1 MAFIQNIIDY
11 IFKNYDLSKDIVEV
25 VFPNKR
31 ASIHFK
37 RQIVSQLSKTS
48 WIPITSSVQQAMEKW
63 SGLHLV
69 DSLDVA
75 LELMS
80 INDKDANNKVLKQNF
95 FGLASQMAKDFDE
108 IDQYKVDAKNLFESL
123 NEVKIIENYTF
134 SEYTLSNEDSYKAQS
149 KYLQFFSSLIN
160 YYSALRL
167 NLFSRKVGYYGM
179 ITRCLSELPTDELV
193 KRIDGKK
200 IVFAGFNALTT
211 TEEDVVVRL
220 VENGNAVMLWDL
232 DEYYINDKKQ
242 EAGRFANDFFAK
254 HRNLA
259 GKKDYDN
266 EHHGISFIGNALSTA
281 EKEINV
287 ISVSG
292 SSVQANAL
300 QLMMEKRENS
310 VVVLADEALL
320 IPTLNSLPDS
330 VGEINVT
337 MGYPFANTPLYGFID
352 QIFRFQYSLSDS
364 KIDLWPLAH
373 FCDADFIKLVFNGKD
388 YDSLMSWLKDKQSS
402 SDLSIHVKDFSY
414 IGISDDNQ
422 EDGASEDLA
431 RFLTL
436 SSTKWIDSKD
446 CIENLKSI
454 LRVSLQKIK
463 DESYFVKNQISVA
476 GKVLNKVESLIKKYD
491 SVEILDLQ
499 MLILQIGREM
509 SIAMK
514 GEADGLQV
522 MGLLETRNLD
532 FDVVN
537 MLSVNEGVIP
547 KNKNSNSLIPYDV
560 RKYYNLPTYNQQ
572 QAVYAYHFYRL
583 LHNAKK
589 INLFY
594 NSLSDSSGLG
604 EPSRFIRQIEYE
616 LVKKNPKVILQYFQY
631 KSPIINLKSN
641 IISVDKDDTML
652 KKITKLSPTSIS
664 TYLRCS
670 LQYYWKYIMN
680 INCDEVNEEIQ
691 MNVIGSIIHNTL
703 DELYRNFGNEIVT
716 ESKFLEVRNQYLDK
730 CYQNALRNNNF
741 RNGLPKT
748 GFNSIIASVIDT
760 MISRFLDNEHNVI
773 KENSLRILCTEKE
786 LSFHLNNVELHGFA
800 DRIDLLN
807 DKLRVIDYKTGSVNP
822 YDVSI
827 SANAK
832 QLQDMHDKSIQLIM
846 YKYLFIKMLNSNTLG
861 LDEALIAH
869 IEEENIVPGIIALQ
883 KMSNGVFELKVN
895 NADLANDFE
904 AQCDIMFEQLIS
916 DIFDK
921 NNPFTQ
927 TDDTKVCGYCSFRN
941 ICKRG

>member
-48 WIPITSSVQQAMEKW
+48 WMPITSSIQQAMEKW

-352 QIFRFQYSLSDS
+352 QIFRFQHSLSDS
-364 KIDLWPLAH
+364 KIDLWPLAS

-402 SDLSIHVKDFSY
+402 SDLSLHVKDFSS

-616 LVKKNPKVILQYFQY
+616 LVKKNPKVKLQHFQY

-760 MISRFLDNEHNVI
+760 MISRFLDNEHNIV

-861 LDEALIAH
+861 FDEALIAH

-927 TDDTKVCGYCSFRN
+927 TDDIKVCGYCSFRN

>member
-48 WIPITSSVQQAMEKW
+48 WMPITSSVQQAMEKW

-352 QIFRFQYSLSDS
+352 QIFRFQHSLSDS
-364 KIDLWPLAH
+364 KIDLWPLAS

-402 SDLSIHVKDFSY
+402 SDLSLHVKDFSS
-414 IGISDDNQ
+414 IGKSDDNQ

-616 LVKKNPKVILQYFQY
+616 LVKKNPKVKLQHFQY

-741 RNGLPKT
+741 RKGLPKT

-760 MISRFLDNEHNVI
+760 MISRFLDNEHNIV

-846 YKYLFIKMLNSNTLG
+846 YKYLFIKMLNSNALG

-927 TDDTKVCGYCSFRN
+927 TDDTKVCGYCGFRN

>member
-48 WIPITSSVQQAMEKW
+48 WMPITSSVQQAMEKW

-352 QIFRFQYSLSDS
+352 QIFRFQHSLSDS
-364 KIDLWPLAH
+364 KIDLWPLAS

-402 SDLSIHVKDFSY
+402 SDLSLHVKDFSS
-414 IGISDDNQ
+414 IGKSDDNQ

-616 LVKKNPKVILQYFQY
+616 LVKKNPKVKLQHFQY

-760 MISRFLDNEHNVI
+760 MISRFLDNEHNIV

-846 YKYLFIKMLNSNTLG
+846 YKYLFIKMLNSNALG

>member
-48 WIPITSSVQQAMEKW
+48 WMPITSSIQQAMEKW

-266 EHHGISFIGNALSTA
+266 ENHGISFIGNALSTA

-352 QIFRFQYSLSDS
+352 QIFRFQHSLSDS
-364 KIDLWPLAH
+364 KIDLWPLAS

-402 SDLSIHVKDFSY
+402 SDLSLHVKDFSSM
-414 IGISDDNQ
+414 GISGDNQ

-616 LVKKNPKVILQYFQY
+616 LVKKNPKVKLQHFQY

-703 DELYRNFGNEIVT
+703 DELYRNFGNEVVT
-716 ESKFLEVRNQYLDK
+716 ESKFLEVRNHYLDK

-760 MISRFLDNEHNVI
+760 MISRFLDNEHNIV

-827 SANAK
+827 SGNAQ

-861 LDEALIAH
+861 FDKALIAH
-869 IEEENIVPGIIALQ
+869 IEKENIVPGIIALQ

>member
-48 WIPITSSVQQAMEKW
+48 WMPITSSIQQAMEKW

-232 DEYYINDKKQ
+232 DDYYINDKKQ

-352 QIFRFQYSLSDS
+352 QIFRFQHSLSDS
-364 KIDLWPLAH
+364 KIDLWPLASL
-373 FCDADFIKLVFNGKD
+373 CDADFIKLVFNGKD

-402 SDLSIHVKDFSY
+402 SDLSLHVKDFSS
-414 IGISDDNQ
+414 IGKSDDNQ

-616 LVKKNPKVILQYFQY
+616 LVKKNPKVKLQHFQY

-760 MISRFLDNEHNVI
+760 MISRFLDNEHNIV

-827 SANAK
+827 SGNAK

-927 TDDTKVCGYCSFRN
+927 TDDIKVCGYCSFRN

>member
-48 WIPITSSVQQAMEKW
+48 WMPITSSVQQAMEKW

-352 QIFRFQYSLSDS
+352 QIFRFQHSLSDS
-364 KIDLWPLAH
+364 KIDLWPLAS

-402 SDLSIHVKDFSY
+402 SDLSLHVKDFSS

-616 LVKKNPKVILQYFQY
+616 LVKKNPKVKLQHFQY

-716 ESKFLEVRNQYLDK
+716 ESKFLEVRSQYLDK

-760 MISRFLDNEHNVI
+760 MISRFLDNEHNIV

-827 SANAK
+827 SGNAQ

-846 YKYLFIKMLNSNTLG
+846 YKYLFIKMLNSNALG

-927 TDDTKVCGYCSFRN
+927 TDDIKVCGYCSFRN

>member
-352 QIFRFQYSLSDS
+352 QIFRFQHSLSDS
-364 KIDLWPLAH
+364 KIDLWPLAS

-402 SDLSIHVKDFSY
+402 SDLSLHVEDFSS

-616 LVKKNPKVILQYFQY
+616 LVKKNPKVKLQHFQY

-716 ESKFLEVRNQYLDK
+716 ESKFLEVRSQYLDK

-760 MISRFLDNEHNVI
+760 MISRFLDNEHNIV

-846 YKYLFIKMLNSNTLG
+846 YKYLFIKMLNSNALG

-927 TDDTKVCGYCSFRN
+927 TDDTKVCGYCGFRN

>member
-352 QIFRFQYSLSDS
+352 QIFRFQHSLSDS
-364 KIDLWPLAH
+364 KIDLWPLAS

-402 SDLSIHVKDFSY
+402 SDLSLHVKDFSS
-414 IGISDDNQ
+414 IGKSDDNQ

-431 RFLTL
+431 RFLAL

-616 LVKKNPKVILQYFQY
+616 LVKKNPKVKLQHFQY

-760 MISRFLDNEHNVI
+760 MISRFLDNEHNIV

-827 SANAK
+827 SGNAK

-927 TDDTKVCGYCSFRN
+927 TDDTKVCGYCGFRN

>member
-48 WIPITSSVQQAMEKW
+48 WMPITSSVQQAMEKW

-108 IDQYKVDAKNLFESL
+108 IDQYNVDAKNLFESL

-149 KYLQFFSSLIN
+149 KYLHFFSSLIN

-352 QIFRFQYSLSDS
+352 QIFRFQHSLSDS
-364 KIDLWPLAH
+364 KIDLWPLAS

-402 SDLSIHVKDFSY
+402 SDLSFHVNDFSS

-514 GEADGLQV
+514 GKADGLQV

-594 NSLSDSSGLG
+594 NSLSDSTGLG

-616 LVKKNPKVILQYFQY
+616 LVKKNPKVKLQHFQY

-760 MISRFLDNEHNVI
+760 MISRFLDNEHNIV

-827 SANAK
+827 SGNAQ
-832 QLQDMHDKSIQLIM
+832 QLQDMHDKSIQLVM

-861 LDEALIAH
+861 LDESLIAH
-869 IEEENIVPGIIALQ
+869 IEEESIVPGIIALQ

-927 TDDTKVCGYCSFRN
+927 TDDIKVCGYCSFRN

>member
-11 IFKNYDLSKDIVEV
+11 IFKNYDLSKEIVEV

-48 WIPITSSVQQAMEKW
+48 WMPITSSVQQAMEKW

-266 EHHGISFIGNALSTA
+266 EHQGISFIGNALSTA

-352 QIFRFQYSLSDS
+352 QIFRFQHSLSDS
-364 KIDLWPLAH
+364 KIDLWPLAS

-402 SDLSIHVKDFSY
+402 SDLSLHVKDFSS

-616 LVKKNPKVILQYFQY
+616 LVKKNPKVKLQHFQY

-760 MISRFLDNEHNVI
+760 MISRFLDNEHNIV

-927 TDDTKVCGYCSFRN
+927 TDDIKVCGYCSFRN

>member
-31 ASIHFK
+31 ASVHFK

-48 WIPITSSVQQAMEKW
+48 WMPITSSVQQAMEKW

-352 QIFRFQYSLSDS
+352 QIFRFQHSLSDS
-364 KIDLWPLAH
+364 KIDLWPLAS

-402 SDLSIHVKDFSY
+402 SDLSLHVKDFSS

-532 FDVVN
+532 FDVIN

-616 LVKKNPKVILQYFQY
+616 LVKKNPKVKLQHFQY

-760 MISRFLDNEHNVI
+760 MISRFLDNEHNIV

-927 TDDTKVCGYCSFRN
+927 TDDIKVCGYCSFRN

>member
-48 WIPITSSVQQAMEKW
+48 WMPITSSVQQAMEKW

-352 QIFRFQYSLSDS
+352 QIFRFQHSLSDS
-364 KIDLWPLAH
+364 KIDLWPLAS

-402 SDLSIHVKDFSY
+402 SDLSLHVKDFSS

-616 LVKKNPKVILQYFQY
+616 LVKKNPKVKLQHFQY

-641 IISVDKDDTML
+641 ISSSDKDDTML

-716 ESKFLEVRNQYLDK
+716 ESKFLEVRSQYLDK

-760 MISRFLDNEHNVI
+760 MISRFLDNEHNIV

-927 TDDTKVCGYCSFRN
+927 TDDTKVCGYCGFRN

>member
-48 WIPITSSVQQAMEKW
+48 WMPITSSIQQAMEKW

-266 EHHGISFIGNALSTA
+266 ENHGISFIGNALSTA

-352 QIFRFQYSLSDS
+352 QIFRFQHSLSDS
-364 KIDLWPLAH
+364 KIDLWPLAS

-402 SDLSIHVKDFSY
+402 SDLSLHVKDFSSM
-414 IGISDDNQ
+414 GISGDNQ

-616 LVKKNPKVILQYFQY
+616 LVKKNPKVKLQHFQY

-703 DELYRNFGNEIVT
+703 DELYRNFGNEVVT
-716 ESKFLEVRNQYLDK
+716 ESKFLEVRNHYLDK

-760 MISRFLDNEHNVI
+760 MISRFLDNEHNIV

-827 SANAK
+827 SGNAQ

>member
-48 WIPITSSVQQAMEKW
+48 WMPITSSVQQAMEKW

-300 QLMMEKRENS
+300 QLMMEKCENS

-352 QIFRFQYSLSDS
+352 QIFRFQHSLSDS
-364 KIDLWPLAH
+364 KIDLWPLAS

-402 SDLSIHVKDFSY
+402 SDLSLHVKDFSS

-616 LVKKNPKVILQYFQY
+616 LVKKNPKVKLQHFQY

-760 MISRFLDNEHNVI
+760 MISRFLDNEHNIV
-773 KENSLRILCTEKE
+773 KENSMRILCTEKE

-861 LDEALIAH
+861 FDKALIAH

-927 TDDTKVCGYCSFRN
+927 TDDTKVCGYCGFRN

>member
-48 WIPITSSVQQAMEKW
+48 WMPITSSVQQAMEKW

-352 QIFRFQYSLSDS
+352 QIFRFQHSLSDS
-364 KIDLWPLAH
+364 KIDLWPLAS

-402 SDLSIHVKDFSY
+402 SDLSLHVKDFSS

-616 LVKKNPKVILQYFQY
+616 LVKKNPKVKLQHFQY

-760 MISRFLDNEHNVI
+760 MISRFLDNEHNIV

-827 SANAK
+827 SGNAQ

-904 AQCDIMFEQLIS
+904 ARCDIMFEQLIS

>member
-48 WIPITSSVQQAMEKW
+48 WMPITSSIQQAMEKW

-352 QIFRFQYSLSDS
+352 QIFRFQHSLSDS
-364 KIDLWPLAH
+364 KIDLWPLAS

-402 SDLSIHVKDFSY
+402 SDLSLHVKDFSS

-491 SVEILDLQ
+491 GVEILDLQ

-616 LVKKNPKVILQYFQY
+616 LVKKNPKVKLQHFQY

-760 MISRFLDNEHNVI
+760 MISRFLDNEHNVV

-827 SANAK
+827 SGNAQ

-846 YKYLFIKMLNSNTLG
+846 YKYLFIKMLNSNALG

>member
-31 ASIHFK
+31 ASVHFK

-48 WIPITSSVQQAMEKW
+48 WMPITSSVQQAMEKW

-134 SEYTLSNEDSYKAQS
+134 SEYTLSNDDSYKAQS

-281 EKEINV
+281 DKEINV

-352 QIFRFQYSLSDS
+352 QIFRFQHSLSDS
-364 KIDLWPLAH
+364 KIDLWPLAS

-402 SDLSIHVKDFSY
+402 SDLSLHVKDFSS
-414 IGISDDNQ
+414 IGKSDDNQ

-616 LVKKNPKVILQYFQY
+616 LVKKNPKVKLQHFQY

-760 MISRFLDNEHNVI
+760 MISRFLDNEHNIV

-827 SANAK
+827 SGNAQ

-869 IEEENIVPGIIALQ
+869 IEQENIVPGIIALQ

-927 TDDTKVCGYCSFRN
+927 TDDTKVCGYCGFRN

>member
-48 WIPITSSVQQAMEKW
+48 WMPITSSIQQAMEKW

-352 QIFRFQYSLSDS
+352 QIFRFQHSLSDS
-364 KIDLWPLAH
+364 KIDLWPLAS

-402 SDLSIHVKDFSY
+402 SDLSLHVKDFSS

-616 LVKKNPKVILQYFQY
+616 LVKKNPKVKLQHFQY

-760 MISRFLDNEHNVI
+760 MISRFLDNEHNIV

-827 SANAK
+827 SGNAK

-846 YKYLFIKMLNSNTLG
+846 YKYLFIKMLNSNALG

-927 TDDTKVCGYCSFRN
+927 TDDTKVCGYCGFRN

>member
-48 WIPITSSVQQAMEKW
+48 WMPITSSVQQAMEKW

-179 ITRCLSELPTDELV
+179 ITRCLSELPTDEIV

-352 QIFRFQYSLSDS
+352 QIFRFQHSLSDS
-364 KIDLWPLAH
+364 KIDLWPLAS

-402 SDLSIHVKDFSY
+402 SDLSLHVKDFSS

-616 LVKKNPKVILQYFQY
+616 LVKKNPKVKLQHFQY

-760 MISRFLDNEHNVI
+760 MISRFLDNEHNIV

-827 SANAK
+827 SGNAQ

-869 IEEENIVPGIIALQ
+869 IEEESIVPGIIALQ

-927 TDDTKVCGYCSFRN
+927 TDDIKVCGYCSFRN

>member
-48 WIPITSSVQQAMEKW
+48 WMPITSSVQQAMEKW

-108 IDQYKVDAKNLFESL
+108 IDQYNVDAKNLFESL

-149 KYLQFFSSLIN
+149 KYLHFFSSLIN

-352 QIFRFQYSLSDS
+352 QIFRFQHSLSDS
-364 KIDLWPLAH
+364 KIDLWPLAS

-402 SDLSIHVKDFSY
+402 SDLSLHVKDFSS

-594 NSLSDSSGLG
+594 NSLSDSSGMG

-616 LVKKNPKVILQYFQY
+616 LVKKNPKVKLQHFQY

-760 MISRFLDNEHNVI
+760 MISRFLDNEHNIV

-827 SANAK
+827 SGNAQ

-869 IEEENIVPGIIALQ
+869 IEEESIVPGIIALQ

-927 TDDTKVCGYCSFRN
+927 TDDIKVCGYCSFRN

>member
-48 WIPITSSVQQAMEKW
+48 WMPITSSVQQAMEKW

-352 QIFRFQYSLSDS
+352 QIFRFQHSLSDS
-364 KIDLWPLAH
+364 KIDLWPLAS

-402 SDLSIHVKDFSY
+402 SDLSLHVKDFSS
-414 IGISDDNQ
+414 IGKSDDNQ

-431 RFLTL
+431 RFLAL

-476 GKVLNKVESLIKKYD
+476 GKVLNKVESLIMKYD

-616 LVKKNPKVILQYFQY
+616 LVKKNPKVKLQHFQY

-716 ESKFLEVRNQYLDK
+716 ESKFLEVRSQYLDK

-760 MISRFLDNEHNVI
+760 MISRFLDNEHNIV

-846 YKYLFIKMLNSNTLG
+846 YKYLFIKMLNSNALG

-927 TDDTKVCGYCSFRN
+927 TDDTKVCGYCGFRN

>member
-48 WIPITSSVQQAMEKW
+48 WMPITSSVQQAMEKW

-352 QIFRFQYSLSDS
+352 QIFRFQHSLSDS
-364 KIDLWPLAH
+364 KIDLWPLAS

-402 SDLSIHVKDFSY
+402 SDLSLHVKDFSS

-616 LVKKNPKVILQYFQY
+616 LVKKNPKVKLQHFQY

-716 ESKFLEVRNQYLDK
+716 ESKFLEVRSQYLDK

-760 MISRFLDNEHNVI
+760 MISRFLDNEHNIV

-846 YKYLFIKMLNSNTLG
+846 YKYLFIKMLNSNALG
-861 LDEALIAH
+861 LDGALIAH

-927 TDDTKVCGYCSFRN
+927 TDDTKVCGYCGFRN

>member
-48 WIPITSSVQQAMEKW
+48 WMPITSSVQQAMEKW

-220 VENGNAVMLWDL
+220 VENGNVVMLWDL

-352 QIFRFQYSLSDS
+352 QIFRFQHSLSDS
-364 KIDLWPLAH
+364 KIDLWPLAS

-402 SDLSIHVKDFSY
+402 SDLSLHVKDFSS
-414 IGISDDNQ
+414 IGKSDDNQ

-431 RFLTL
+431 RFLAL

-616 LVKKNPKVILQYFQY
+616 LVKKNPKVKLQHFQY

-716 ESKFLEVRNQYLDK
+716 ESKFLEVRSQYLDK

-760 MISRFLDNEHNVI
+760 MISRFLDNEHNIV

-846 YKYLFIKMLNSNTLG
+846 YKYLFIKMLNSNALG

>member
-48 WIPITSSVQQAMEKW
+48 WMPITSSVQQAMEKW

-352 QIFRFQYSLSDS
+352 QIFRFQHSLSGS
-364 KIDLWPLAH
+364 KIDLWPLAS

-402 SDLSIHVKDFSY
+402 SDLSLHVKDFSS
-414 IGISDDNQ
+414 IGKSDDNQ

-514 GEADGLQV
+514 GEANGLQV

-616 LVKKNPKVILQYFQY
+616 LVKKNPKVKLQHFQY

-641 IISVDKDDTML
+641 IISVDKYDTML

-760 MISRFLDNEHNVI
+760 MISRFLDNEHNIV

-827 SANAK
+827 SGNAQ

-927 TDDTKVCGYCSFRN
+927 TDDIKVCGYCSFRN

>member
-352 QIFRFQYSLSDS
+352 QIFRFQHSLSDS
-364 KIDLWPLAH
+364 KIDLWPLAS

-402 SDLSIHVKDFSY
+402 SDLSLHVKDFSS
-414 IGISDDNQ
+414 IGKSDDNQ

-616 LVKKNPKVILQYFQY
+616 LVKKNPKVKLQHFQY

-760 MISRFLDNEHNVI
+760 MISRFLDNEHNIV

-846 YKYLFIKMLNSNTLG
+846 YKYLFIKMLNSNALG

-927 TDDTKVCGYCSFRN
+927 TDDTKVCGYCGFRN

>member
-48 WIPITSSVQQAMEKW
+48 WMPITSSVQQAMEKW

-352 QIFRFQYSLSDS
+352 QIFRFQHSLSDS
-364 KIDLWPLAH
+364 KIDLWPLAS

-402 SDLSIHVKDFSY
+402 SDLSLHVKDFSS
-414 IGISDDNQ
+414 IGISGDNQ

-431 RFLTL
+431 LFLTL

-616 LVKKNPKVILQYFQY
+616 LVKKNPKVKLQHFQY

-703 DELYRNFGNEIVT
+703 DELYRNFGNEVVT
-716 ESKFLEVRNQYLDK
+716 ESKFLEVRNHYLDK

-760 MISRFLDNEHNVI
+760 MISRFLDNEHNIV

-827 SANAK
+827 SGNAQ

-861 LDEALIAH
+861 FDKALIAH
-869 IEEENIVPGIIALQ
+869 IEKENIVPGIIALQ

>member
-48 WIPITSSVQQAMEKW
+48 WMPITSSVQQAMEKW

-281 EKEINV
+281 DKEINV

-352 QIFRFQYSLSDS
+352 QIFRFQHSLSDS
-364 KIDLWPLAH
+364 KIDLWPLAS

-402 SDLSIHVKDFSY
+402 SDLSFHVNDFSS

-616 LVKKNPKVILQYFQY
+616 LVKKNPKVKLQHFQY

-703 DELYRNFGNEIVT
+703 DELYRNFGNEVVT

-760 MISRFLDNEHNVI
+760 MISRFLDNEHNIV

-927 TDDTKVCGYCSFRN
+927 TDDIKVCGYCSFRN

>member
-48 WIPITSSVQQAMEKW
+48 WMPITSSVQQAMEKW

-352 QIFRFQYSLSDS
+352 QIFRFQHSLSDS
-364 KIDLWPLAH
+364 KIDLWPLAS

-402 SDLSIHVKDFSY
+402 SDLSLHVKDFSS
-414 IGISDDNQ
+414 IGKSDDNQ

-431 RFLTL
+431 RFLAL

-616 LVKKNPKVILQYFQY
+616 LVKKNPKVKLQHFQY

-716 ESKFLEVRNQYLDK
+716 ESKFLEVRSQYLDK

-760 MISRFLDNEHNVI
+760 MISRFLDNEHNVV

-927 TDDTKVCGYCSFRN
+927 TDDIKVCGYCSFRN

>member
-11 IFKNYDLSKDIVEV
+11 IFKNYDLSKEIVEV

-48 WIPITSSVQQAMEKW
+48 WMPITSSVQQAMEKW

-211 TEEDVVVRL
+211 TEEDVLVRL

-254 HRNLA
+254 HQNLA

-352 QIFRFQYSLSDS
+352 QIFRFQHSLSDS
-364 KIDLWPLAH
+364 KIDLWPLAS

-402 SDLSIHVKDFSY
+402 SDLSLHVKDFSS

-616 LVKKNPKVILQYFQY
+616 LVKKNPKVKLQHFQY

-760 MISRFLDNEHNVI
+760 MISRFLDNEHNIV

-827 SANAK
+827 SGNAK

-927 TDDTKVCGYCSFRN
+927 TDDIKVCGYCSFRN

>member
-48 WIPITSSVQQAMEKW
+48 WMPITSSVQQAMEKW

-108 IDQYKVDAKNLFESL
+108 IDQYNVDAKNLFESL

-149 KYLQFFSSLIN
+149 KYLHFFSSLIN

-352 QIFRFQYSLSDS
+352 QIFRFQHSLSDS
-364 KIDLWPLAH
+364 KIDLWPLAS

-402 SDLSIHVKDFSY
+402 SDLSLHVKDFSS

-514 GEADGLQV
+514 GKADGLQV

-594 NSLSDSSGLG
+594 NSLSDSTGLG

-616 LVKKNPKVILQYFQY
+616 LVKKNPKVKLQHFQY

-760 MISRFLDNEHNVI
+760 MISRFLDNEHNIV
-773 KENSLRILCTEKE
+773 KENILRILCTEKE

-827 SANAK
+827 SGNAQ
-832 QLQDMHDKSIQLIM
+832 QLQDMHDKSIQLVM

-861 LDEALIAH
+861 LDESLIAH
-869 IEEENIVPGIIALQ
+869 IEEESIVPGIIALQ

-904 AQCDIMFEQLIS
+904 AQCDIMFEQFIS

-927 TDDTKVCGYCSFRN
+927 TDDIKVCGYCSFRN

>member
-48 WIPITSSVQQAMEKW
+48 WMPITSSVQQAMEKW

-80 INDKDANNKVLKQNF
+80 INDKDANNKILKQNF

-337 MGYPFANTPLYGFID
+337 MGYPFTNTPLYGFID
-352 QIFRFQYSLSDS
+352 QIFRFQHSLSDS
-364 KIDLWPLAH
+364 KIDLWPLAS

-402 SDLSIHVKDFSY
+402 SDLSLHVKDFSS
-414 IGISDDNQ
+414 IGKSDDNQ

-616 LVKKNPKVILQYFQY
+616 LVKKNPKVKLQHFQY

-760 MISRFLDNEHNVI
+760 MISRFLDNEHNIV

-827 SANAK
+827 SGNAK

-927 TDDTKVCGYCSFRN
+927 TDDIKVCGYCSFRN
-941 ICKRG
+941 ICKHG

>member
-1 MAFIQNIIDY
+1 M
-11 IFKNYDLSKDIVEV
+11 
-25 VFPNKR
+25 
-31 ASIHFK
+31 
-37 RQIVSQLSKTS
+37 
-48 WIPITSSVQQAMEKW
+48 PITSSVQQAMEKW

-108 IDQYKVDAKNLFESL
+108 IDQYNVDAKNLFESL

-259 GKKDYDN
+259 WKKDYDN
-266 EHHGISFIGNALSTA
+266 ENHGISFIGNALSTA

-352 QIFRFQYSLSDS
+352 QIFRFQHSLSDS
-364 KIDLWPLAH
+364 KIDLWPLAS

-402 SDLSIHVKDFSY
+402 SDLSLHVKDFSS

-454 LRVSLQKIK
+454 LRISLQKIK

-476 GKVLNKVESLIKKYD
+476 GKILNKVESLIKKYD

-616 LVKKNPKVILQYFQY
+616 LVKKNPKVKLQHFQY

-760 MISRFLDNEHNVI
+760 MISRFLDNEHNIV

-786 LSFHLNNVELHGFA
+786 LSFHLSNVELHGFA

-827 SANAK
+827 SGNAQ

-861 LDEALIAH
+861 LDESLIAH

-941 ICKRG
+941 ICKRD

>member
-48 WIPITSSVQQAMEKW
+48 WMPITSSVQQAMEKW

-352 QIFRFQYSLSDS
+352 QIFRFQHSLSDS
-364 KIDLWPLAH
+364 KIDLWPLAS

-402 SDLSIHVKDFSY
+402 SDLSLHVKDFSS

-463 DESYFVKNQISVA
+463 DESCFVKNQISVA

-616 LVKKNPKVILQYFQY
+616 LVKKNPKVKLQHFQY

-760 MISRFLDNEHNVI
+760 MISRFLDNEHNIV

-895 NADLANDFE
+895 NADLSNDFE

>member
-48 WIPITSSVQQAMEKW
+48 WMPITSSVQQAMEKW

-134 SEYTLSNEDSYKAQS
+134 SEYTLSNDDSYKAQS

-352 QIFRFQYSLSDS
+352 QIFRFQHSLSDS
-364 KIDLWPLAH
+364 KIDLWPLAS

-402 SDLSIHVKDFSY
+402 SDLSLHVKDFSS
-414 IGISDDNQ
+414 IGKSDDNQ

-454 LRVSLQKIK
+454 LRLSLQKIK

-616 LVKKNPKVILQYFQY
+616 LVKKNPKVKLQHFQY

-641 IISVDKDDTML
+641 IISVEKDDAML

-760 MISRFLDNEHNVI
+760 MISRFLDNEHNIV

>member
-48 WIPITSSVQQAMEKW
+48 WMPITSSVQQAMEKW

-352 QIFRFQYSLSDS
+352 QIFRFQHSLSDS
-364 KIDLWPLAH
+364 KIDLWPLAS

-402 SDLSIHVKDFSY
+402 SDLSLHVKDFSS
-414 IGISDDNQ
+414 IGKSDDNQ

-616 LVKKNPKVILQYFQY
+616 LVKKNPKVKLQHFQY

-716 ESKFLEVRNQYLDK
+716 ESKFLEVRSQYLDK

-760 MISRFLDNEHNVI
+760 MISRFLDNEHNIV

-869 IEEENIVPGIIALQ
+869 IDEENIVPGIIALQ

-927 TDDTKVCGYCSFRN
+927 TDDTKVCGYCGFRN

>member
-48 WIPITSSVQQAMEKW
+48 WMPITSSVQQAMEKW

-281 EKEINV
+281 DKEINV

-352 QIFRFQYSLSDS
+352 QIFRFQHSLSDS
-364 KIDLWPLAH
+364 KIDLWPLAS

-402 SDLSIHVKDFSY
+402 SDLSFHVNDFSS

-616 LVKKNPKVILQYFQY
+616 LVKKNPKVKLQHFQY

-760 MISRFLDNEHNVI
+760 MISRFLDNEHNIV

-827 SANAK
+827 SGNAQ

>member
-48 WIPITSSVQQAMEKW
+48 WMPITSSIQQAMEKW

-330 VGEINVT
+330 VGKINVT

-352 QIFRFQYSLSDS
+352 QIFRFQHSLSDS
-364 KIDLWPLAH
+364 KIDLWPLAS

-402 SDLSIHVKDFSY
+402 SDLSLHVKDFSS
-414 IGISDDNQ
+414 IGKSDDNQ

-616 LVKKNPKVILQYFQY
+616 LVKKNPKVKLQHFQY

-730 CYQNALRNNNF
+730 SYQNALRNNNF

-760 MISRFLDNEHNVI
+760 MISRFLDNEHNIV

-827 SANAK
+827 SGNAQ

-869 IEEENIVPGIIALQ
+869 IKEENIVPGIIALQ

>member
-48 WIPITSSVQQAMEKW
+48 WMPITSSVQQAMEKW

-364 KIDLWPLAH
+364 KIDLWPLAS

-402 SDLSIHVKDFSY
+402 SDLSLHVKDFSS

-616 LVKKNPKVILQYFQY
+616 LVKKNPKVKLQHFQY

-760 MISRFLDNEHNVI
+760 MISRFLDNEHNIV

>member
-48 WIPITSSVQQAMEKW
+48 WMPITSSVQQAMEKW

-281 EKEINV
+281 DKEINV

-352 QIFRFQYSLSDS
+352 QIFRFQHSLSDS
-364 KIDLWPLAH
+364 KIDLWPLAS

-402 SDLSIHVKDFSY
+402 SDLSLHVKDFSS
-414 IGISDDNQ
+414 IGISGDNQ

-616 LVKKNPKVILQYFQY
+616 LVKKNPKVKLQHFQY

-760 MISRFLDNEHNVI
+760 MISRFLDNEHNIV

>member
-48 WIPITSSVQQAMEKW
+48 WMPITSSIQQAMEKW

-254 HRNLA
+254 HQNLA

-352 QIFRFQYSLSDS
+352 QIFRFQHSLSDS
-364 KIDLWPLAH
+364 KIDLWPLAS

-402 SDLSIHVKDFSY
+402 SDLSLHVKDFSSM
-414 IGISDDNQ
+414 GISGDNQ

-616 LVKKNPKVILQYFQY
+616 LVKKNPKVKLQHFQY

-760 MISRFLDNEHNVI
+760 MISRFLDNEHNIV

-827 SANAK
+827 SGNAK

-927 TDDTKVCGYCSFRN
+927 TDDIKVCGYCSFRN